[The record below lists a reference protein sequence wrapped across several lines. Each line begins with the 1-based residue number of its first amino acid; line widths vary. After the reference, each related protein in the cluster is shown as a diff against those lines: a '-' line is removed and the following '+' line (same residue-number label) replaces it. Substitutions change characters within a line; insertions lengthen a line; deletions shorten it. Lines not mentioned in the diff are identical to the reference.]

1 MHAIVRQCSKVSAVN
16 ASVVA
21 DDVFGT
27 TGKTGLT
34 GPITE
39 FIVGN
44 TQAVTHTCRC
54 CSESVGVG
62 VRGST

>member
-1 MHAIVRQCSKVSAVN
+1 MHAVVRQCSKVSAVN

-27 TGKTGLT
+27 TGRTGLA

-39 FIVGN
+39 FVVCD
-44 TQAVTHTCRC
+44 TQAVTYTCRC
-54 CSESVGVG
+54 RSESVGVG
-62 VRGST
+62 VCGST

>member
-1 MHAIVRQCSKVSAVN
+1 MHAVVRQCSKVSAVN

-27 TGKTGLT
+27 TGRTGLT
-34 GPITE
+34 GPITK
-39 FIVGN
+39 FVVCD

-54 CSESVGVG
+54 CRESVSV
-62 VRGST
+62 

>member
-1 MHAIVRQCSKVSAVN
+1 MDTVVRQCSKVSAVN
-16 ASVVA
+16 TGVVA

-27 TGKTGLT
+27 TGRACLA

-44 TQAVTHTCRC
+44 TQAVTYTCRC
-54 CSESVGVG
+54 RGESVGVG
-62 VRGST
+62 VCGST